1 MGHAR
6 TVDPERALEW
16 SASGVTLTVL
26 QVLHQGGGAGSVSST
41 LHLSLGLQRAG
52 VSVRFVCPPDSEVEA
67 LARAGGLQVHSLR
80 LAARQRAANAA
91 ALADLLTR
99 HPVDLVNSQSARDRE
114 ALVLLARR
122 GRLPAPLVLTRRQ
135 MPRTFFLRNW
145 LGSRAAARVVAVSRP
160 VADALRRR
168 GTPRAK
174 LVVIPNGLILERV
187 DPPPEPGE
195 VERWRRSIG
204 WRANQRTVGIV
215 ARPKDQAVVLR
226 ALDDVRVP
234 VRLVL
239 AGVDPVG
246 PLGSL
251 ARQVQAPHSVVCLPF
266 TPNVRP
272 LYELLEAVLLPSR
285 IEGLSQSLLEA
296 MALGKPVIAS
306 AAAGN
311 LDLVR
316 PNVDGLLVPPLDPAA
331 WALAINRVLSEDS
344 LASRLGTA
352 ARRTARETFA
362 LERTVQRTLV
372 LYRELVP
379 GWS

>member
-91 ALADLLTR
+91 ALADLLSR

-251 ARQVQAPHSVVCLPF
+251 ARQVPAPHSVVCLPF

-362 LERTVQRTLV
+362 LERTVQRTLA